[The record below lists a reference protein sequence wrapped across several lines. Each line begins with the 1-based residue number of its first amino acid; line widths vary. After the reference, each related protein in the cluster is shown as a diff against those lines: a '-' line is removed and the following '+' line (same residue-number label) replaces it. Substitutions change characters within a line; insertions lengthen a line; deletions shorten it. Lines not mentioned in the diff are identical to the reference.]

1 MQDRLFIRAM
11 CWRPVTDKTDPN
23 KLDKR
28 IERICIKLSER
39 GRDPLTEMNR
49 CATRLRECIA
59 SMKRHNRPRSRIL
72 TNKDPKRLGSLAWY
86 EYMLGQVEQ
95 IIGILVTR
103 RLESML
109 MRDIAE
115 LSE

>member
-1 MQDRLFIRAM
+1 MQDRIFIRAM
-11 CWRPVTDKTDPN
+11 CWRPVIDKTDSN

-28 IERICIKLSER
+28 IERICDKLSAS

-49 CATRLRECIA
+49 CATRLRECID
-59 SMKRHNRPRSRIL
+59 SMKRKNRPRSRIL

-86 EYMLGQVEQ
+86 EYMLGQIEQ
-95 IIGILVTR
+95 IVSVLVTR
-103 RLESML
+103 RLERMF
-109 MRDIAE
+109 MNDIAE